1 MDKIVRFVDSHIV
14 SLLVAAFV
22 VGQAIE
28 IWLYLN

>member
-1 MDKIVRFVDSHIV
+1 MDKIVRFVDTHFIA
-14 SLLVAAFV
+14 LLVAAFV